1 MVFMSLVKNLFLH
14 LKKVRV
20 NFLPVHVHD
29 KPRTAVAA
37 LAPVVVCQLLLDGME
52 TSSGARGGRKEGE
65 EEEDNE
71 SQRKGSREGRG
82 KVQNRSNWT
91 REGGGSR
98 GHGHIT

>member
-29 KPRTAVAA
+29 KPRTTVAA
-37 LAPVVVCQLLLDGME
+37 LAPIVVCQLLLDGME
-52 TSSGARGGRKEGE
+52 TSSGARGGRKEE

-71 SQRKGSREGRG
+71 RQRKGSREGRG
-82 KVQNRSNWT
+82 KVQNRSNWA
-91 REGGGSR
+91 GR
-98 GHGHIT
+98 G